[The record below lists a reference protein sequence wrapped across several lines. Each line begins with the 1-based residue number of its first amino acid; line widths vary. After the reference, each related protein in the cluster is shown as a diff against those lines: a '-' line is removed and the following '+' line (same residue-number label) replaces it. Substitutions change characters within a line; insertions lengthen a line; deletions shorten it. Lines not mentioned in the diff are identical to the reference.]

1 MIFVTLGTSEPF
13 NRLLAGL
20 DPLPADEEIVVQL
33 GASTVRPVGARCVEF
48 LAYDEVIDLMRR
60 ARVVVTH
67 AGAGSVLAARGQGK
81 VPVVVP
87 RLRRHGEAV
96 DDHQVQFGRRLHRAG
111 LVTLVED
118 PASLPAALQ
127 AGTATPVPAAV
138 PGRLVEELRSYL
150 RERLG

>member
-13 NRLLAGL
+13 DRLLAALG
-20 DPLPADEEIVVQL
+20 PLPAGEELVVQL
-33 GASTVRPVGARCVEF
+33 GASTVHPAGARCVEF
-48 LAYDEVIDLMRR
+48 LAYDEVVDLMRR

-67 AGAGSVLAARGQGK
+67 AGAGSVLAARAQGK

-87 RLRRHGEAV
+87 RLHRHGEAV

-118 PASLPAALQ
+118 PASLPAALE
-127 AGTATPVPAAV
+127 ARPGAAVPAAG

-150 RERLG
+150 REQIG